1 MRFIRIG
8 DSAGK
13 VAATVAP
20 EYGGMLVGLEV
31 AGRPVLRLDQSLLSM
46 APMIAGGMPIM
57 FPFPSRTAGDAY
69 RVDGIEYY
77 MPFHGLVKN
86 AAFALRE
93 ASPERAVLWIDGGM
107 SQREANY
114 PFSYRLEL
122 SYRIAGAVLDVEAA
136 VHNLSKAR
144 MPHCLGWHPF
154 FFASDR
160 AGLEFEY
167 HMRRRYDYV
176 ARVDGPAP
184 ARLDLSQPLDDV
196 FFDPAAHEFTLLN
209 RPDGYRAVCRYD
221 SAHQALVICNTPER
235 SVCIE
240 PWCALPDSINSGRF
254 LQWVEPGGVGRHR
267 IAIEVAAL

>member
-1 MRFIRIG
+1 MRLIRIG
-8 DSAGK
+8 DPIGK
-13 VAATVAP
+13 VTAVVAP
-20 EYGGMLVGLEV
+20 EYGGMVVGLEA
-31 AGRPVLRLDQSLLSM
+31 AGRQVLRLDAALLSM
-46 APMIAGGMPIM
+46 APMLAGGMPIL

-69 RVDGIEYY
+69 RLDGRDYH

-86 AAFALRE
+86 AAFALKE
-93 ASPERAVLWIDGGM
+93 SSPGHAVLWVDGGG

-122 SYRIAGAVLDVEAA
+122 TYRVAGRALEVEAA
-136 VHNLSKAR
+136 VCNASESR

-154 FFASDR
+154 FLATDR
-160 AGLEFEY
+160 AALEFEY

-176 ARVDGPAP
+176 RRADGPAP
-184 ARLDLSQPLDDV
+184 ARLDLAAPLDDV
-196 FFDPAAHEFTLLN
+196 FFDPAAHEFALLN

-221 SAHQALVICNTPER
+221 SGHQALVVCNTPER

-254 LQWVEPGGVGRHR
+254 LQWIEPGATGRHR
-267 IAIEVAAL
+267 ISIEVEAL